1 MMIPFDTLD
10 YARKLEALGV
20 PRDQAEG
27 QTRALFD
34 ALRQFLAVRQRVAAV
49 ECQSVVLEAS

>member
-1 MMIPFDTLD
+1 MMPFDTID
-10 YARKLEALGV
+10 YARKLEVLGV

-34 ALRQFLAVRQRVAAV
+34 ALQQFW
-49 ECQSVVLEAS
+49 